1 MMKYR
6 LSWIVI
12 EYFDFNRKSYRDYAD
27 FDTIEKATKKCLD
40 LFSKSHNSYIE
51 YCDFKLIKY
60 EDAQDELEEAI
71 DNERYKQLK
80 NR

>member
-1 MMKYR
+1 MKYR
-6 LSWIVI
+6 LSWKQTEHFTFNSVTT
-12 EYFDFNRKSYRDYAD
+12 ECHQDFETVKGA
-27 FDTIEKATKKCLD
+27 AKKCLD

-71 DNERYKQLK
+71 DNERYKELK

>member
-1 MMKYR
+1 MKYR
-6 LSWIVI
+6 LSWKKT
-12 EYFDFNRKSYRDYAD
+12 EYFTFTKVTTECHQDFETVGGA
-27 FDTIEKATKKCLD
+27 AKKCLD
-40 LFSKSHNSYIE
+40 LFSSSHNSYIE
-51 YCDFKLIKY
+51 YNDFELVKY